1 MGNLPAGDLELQAG
15 RHHHDLDV
23 CPLEEP
29 GDRSTEGGATDDKDV
44 LGQMRVEEG
53 RGSEQEDPVRHG
65 RIRAVSTEGFGDDR
79 QALRSCP
86 VEHEFRVR
94 RVGQVAQDD
103 QGAPGQAGKRS
114 DAVGSASD
122 GSAGGVATRSEER
135 RSAEG
140 GSIRATGSTV
150 GGSGP
155 TGTSG
160 GANCTLRCTGPVDAE
175 ATTAVRTS
183 PSAGPASAA
192 ARSHSPCTATPKI
205 PGWIVVWFAPV
216 PRRAAGDRR

>member
-1 MGNLPAGDLELQAG
+1 MTSTTSMGTTPEGEMGNLPAGDLELQAG

-103 QGAPGQAGKRS
+103 QGAPGQGRKTVRRGR
-114 DAVGSASD
+114 VRERRF
-122 GSAGGVATRSEER
+122 GGV
-135 RSAEG
+135 
-140 GSIRATGSTV
+140 
-150 GGSGP
+150 
-155 TGTSG
+155 
-160 GANCTLRCTGPVDAE
+160 
-175 ATTAVRTS
+175 TT
-183 PSAGPASAA
+183 
-192 ARSHSPCTATPKI
+192 
-205 PGWIVVWFAPV
+205 
-216 PRRAAGDRR
+216 